1 MSSLIAKLN
10 VAAGAVVLALTLWL
24 VGLASGNQTLQ
35 TEAQSQ
41 VFKIRTGQQT
51 QQVTGQVATNIVRD
65 MAQLSLADQEL
76 RALLQKHGFNVQVRQ
91 PGTVAAPVAK

>member
-1 MSSLIAKLN
+1 MISLLPKLN
-10 VAAGAVVLALTLWL
+10 LAAAVVVLALTLWL
-24 VGLASGNQTLQ
+24 VGLATTNQTLQ
-35 TEAQSQ
+35 SEAQSQ

-76 RALLQKHGFNVQVRQ
+76 RALLQKHGFTVQVRPPATTQ
-91 PGTVAAPVAK
+91 AAGAN